1 MRSMSRGA
9 WLGGACLAI
18 AGLILAMGVGSA
30 LSQPPEDPSF
40 KAETPP
46 PEGQKY
52 IGSKKCSSCHFD
64 QFMTWKKSKHGKEAW
79 ETLPAKYRTDAECI
93 KCHATGVGRETGFTS
108 FEETPGL
115 AGVSCEACHGPGSAH
130 ADICKPFANKKKL
143 SDDELKTA
151 RDSIWKIVPHNVCVS
166 CHMEQNHK
174 QHPKYDKAK

>member
-1 MRSMSRGA
+1 MAMPLGGDIDIHRQGRESEGLFSLEEAAIMRSMSRGA

-115 AGVSCEACHGPGSAH
+115 AGG
-130 ADICKPFANKKKL
+130 KL
-143 SDDELKTA
+143 RGLPRSG
-151 RDSIWKIVPHNVCVS
+151 
-166 CHMEQNHK
+166 
-174 QHPKYDKAK
+174 